1 MARLLEED
9 DIDDGLDVDEIL
21 GEVNEIDQTLLG
33 YRVSIGSV
41 TQAEETMEEAAL
53 SLEKQ
58 LKQTKQQRER
68 VRPIEV
74 EPLRKLRRAVS
85 VDVENT
91 ASVCRQ
97 SVSVY
102 DYKTTAPTPDWQQL
116 QDNAFPI
123 DFGPTLQLVP
133 QNETIDTPQPDTG
146 LCLCLY

>member
-74 EPLRKLRRAVS
+74 ESLRKLL
-85 VDVENT
+85 
-91 ASVCRQ
+91 
-97 SVSVY
+97 
-102 DYKTTAPTPDWQQL
+102 K
-116 QDNAFPI
+116 
-123 DFGPTLQLVP
+123 
-133 QNETIDTPQPDTG
+133 
-146 LCLCLY
+146 

>member
-1 MARLLEED
+1 MARLLEK
-9 DIDDGLDVDEIL
+9 DDGLCVFEIL

-74 EPLRKLRRAVS
+74 
-85 VDVENT
+85 
-91 ASVCRQ
+91 
-97 SVSVY
+97 
-102 DYKTTAPTPDWQQL
+102 
-116 QDNAFPI
+116 
-123 DFGPTLQLVP
+123 
-133 QNETIDTPQPDTG
+133 
-146 LCLCLY
+146 